1 MSKTKIT
8 DILPVLDLTTS
19 GIINVPK
26 RSETASFINLALFS
40 TQDHFKF
47 LYKVYWTILIGSRK

>member
-19 GIINVPK
+19 GTINVPK
-26 RSETASFINLALFS
+26 RSESASFLNLALFF
-40 TQDHFKF
+40 TQEHFIF
-47 LYKVYWTILIGSRK
+47 LYKAYWTILIGGRK